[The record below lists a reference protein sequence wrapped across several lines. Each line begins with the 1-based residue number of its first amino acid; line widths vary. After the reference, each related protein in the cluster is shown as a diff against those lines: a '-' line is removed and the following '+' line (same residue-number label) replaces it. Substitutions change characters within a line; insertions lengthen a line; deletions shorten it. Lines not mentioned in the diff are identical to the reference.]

1 MLSTYAGKLSAIALP
16 GKHDAAIKDS
26 SRELVQCDA
35 FMLGS
40 IAYDRHQ
47 T

>member
-35 FMLGS
+35 LMLGKIS
-40 IAYDRHQ
+40 YDRHQ